1 MHFEAAMSTLKIGG
15 RVAVSIVYIST
26 YVHYHI
32 VSEPSRLVCL
42 SRACLGNN
50 QHQRSDPEPAG
61 WLAGWLQV
69 CGTISNYND
78 GRPAPASIHI
88 SNMIYAGQRI
98 EGFVCTPWLSGA
110 QVRIY
115 NS

>member
-61 WLAGWLQV
+61 WLQV

-110 QVRIY
+110 QVRIH